1 MLGHMYHVLWVFA
14 AVLHSHKFATNISA
28 IQQYSEETF
37 PEK

>member
-14 AVLHSHKFATNISA
+14 IVLHATNVGA